1 MTDIEKIVLVQPA
14 HQGRILGKAAG
25 SPYTLMRLAS
35 LVPDEIPVEI
45 WDQNLGPLNYAR
57 LNVRTLVGI
66 SSMTVTIERAQEI
79 ATRARACGSHV
90 VVGGV
95 HATLLPD
102 QVAQW
107 ADTVV
112 VGEAY
117 RTWPQIIRDF
127 AEQKIQARYVDV
139 EWAPLGNLTPISERV
154 LRRVDEHRNY
164 WTPSLEI
171 TRGCPRNCT
180 FCTAVRV
187 SGKVM
192 RYRPV
197 EQIVEEIQRRNIKR
211 FFLTD
216 DNFGLNFRIAPE
228 YVEQVFRAL
237 APLPIRS
244 WTTQT
249 EMIVAEFPDLLD
261 LARRAHL
268 DKLFIGFESINP
280 DNRRD
285 LGGKTQGQIKDIQ
298 RIVRKLHE
306 HGLGVVGLFVFGF
319 DHDTIE
325 VFERTWQ
332 FIRETEFDGVSVTVL
347 TPFPATP
354 QRESLIQEGRLLPNV
369 PWRHYDTAHV
379 TFHPKLMTAEQLR
392 QGYDWLCRQVYS
404 PRAIATRGLRSL
416 SRYPLAQAR
425 AKVFSSFSTDVGYR
439 NAYAL
444 RHR

>member
-1 MTDIEKIVLVQPA
+1 MDVEKIVLIQPA
-14 HQGRILGKAAG
+14 HAGRIWGKAAG
-25 SPYTLMRLAS
+25 TPYTLMRLAS
-35 LVPDEIPVEI
+35 MVPQDIPVEI
-45 WDQNLGPLNYAR
+45 WDQNLGALNYER
-57 LNVRTLVGI
+57 LNARTLVGI
-66 SSMTVTIERAQEI
+66 SSMTLTIDAAQVI
-79 ATRARACGSHV
+79 AKNARQRGSRV

-95 HATLLPD
+95 HATLMPD
-102 QVAQW
+102 EVSTW

-117 RTWPQIIRDF
+117 RTWPRIIEDF
-127 AEQKIQARYVDV
+127 ARDRLLPRYVDV
-139 EWAPLGNLTPISERV
+139 EWAPLGSLAPIEDRV
-154 LRRVDEHRNY
+154 IRQVDEHRNY

-192 RYRPV
+192 RHRPV
-197 EQIVEEIQRRNIKR
+197 EQIVEEIERRKIKR

-216 DNFGLNFRIAPE
+216 DNFGLNFRIAPD

-237 APLPIRS
+237 EPLPLRS

-249 EMIVAEFPDLLD
+249 ELIVADFPDLMD
-261 LARRAHL
+261 LARRAHM
-268 DKLFIGFESINP
+268 DKFFVGFESINP

-285 LGGKTQGQIKDIQ
+285 LGGKTKGQAADIK
-298 RIVRKLHE
+298 RIVRKIHD

-319 DHDTIE
+319 DHDTVE

-354 QRESLIQEGRLLPNV
+354 QRELLIQEGRLFPNV
-369 PWRHYDTAHV
+369 PWSHYDTAHV
-379 TFHPKLMTAEQLR
+379 TFHPALMTAEQLR
-392 QGYDWLCRQVYS
+392 EGYDWLCRRVYS
-404 PRAIATRGLRSL
+404 PRAIATRGLRAL
-416 SRYPLAQAR
+416 RRYPLSLAR
-425 AKVFSSFSTDVGYR
+425 AKAFSSFSTDVGYR
-439 NAYAL
+439 NAYAF
-444 RHR
+444 RNR

>member
-1 MTDIEKIVLVQPA
+1 MDIEKIVLIQPA
-14 HQGRILGKAAG
+14 HQGRIWGKAAG

-35 LVPDEIPVEI
+35 MVPQEIPVEI
-45 WDQNLGPLNYAR
+45 WDQNLGPLNYER
-57 LNVRTLVGI
+57 LNARTLVGI
-66 SSMTVTIERAQEI
+66 SSMTLTIDRAREI
-79 ATRARACGSHV
+79 ATHARQRGSHV

-102 QVAQW
+102 EVAAW

-117 RTWPQIIRDF
+117 RTWLQIIRDF
-127 AEQKIQARYVDV
+127 ADGKLQPRYVDV
-139 EWAPLGNLTPISERV
+139 EWAPLGTLAPISERV
-154 LRRVDEHRNY
+154 IRQVDEHRNY

-197 EQIVEEIQRRNIKR
+197 EQIVEEIERRRIKR

-216 DNFGLNFRIAPE
+216 DNFGLNFRIKPD
-228 YVEQVFRAL
+228 YVEAVFRAL
-237 APLPIRS
+237 ERLPLHS

-249 EMIVAEFPDLLD
+249 ELVIAEYPDLLD
-261 LARRAHL
+261 LARRARL
-268 DKLFIGFESINP
+268 DKFFIGFESINP

-285 LGGKTQGQIKDIQ
+285 LGGKTKGQIADIK
-298 RIVRKLHE
+298 RIVRRIHD
-306 HGLGVVGLFVFGF
+306 HGLNVVGLFVFGF
-319 DHDTIE
+319 DHDTVE
-325 VFERTWQ
+325 VFQKTWE

-347 TPFPATP
+347 TPFPGTP
-354 QRESLIQEGRLLPNV
+354 QREALIQQGRLLPNV
-369 PWRHYDTAHV
+369 PWSHYDTAHV
-379 TFHPKLMTAEQLR
+379 IFRPALMTVEQLR
-392 QGYDWLCRQVYS
+392 EGYDWLCRRVYS
-404 PRAIATRGLRSL
+404 PRAIATRGLRAL
-416 SRYPLAQAR
+416 ARYPLTQAR
-425 AKVFSSFSTDVGYR
+425 AKAFSSFSTDVGYR

-444 RHR
+444 RYR